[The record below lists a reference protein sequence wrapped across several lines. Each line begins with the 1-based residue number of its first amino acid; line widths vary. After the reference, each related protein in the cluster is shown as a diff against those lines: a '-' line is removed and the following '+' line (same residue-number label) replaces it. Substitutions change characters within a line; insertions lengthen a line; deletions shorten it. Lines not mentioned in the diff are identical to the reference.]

1 MQYHRCTLPNII
13 DWERKKRD
21 EREEGEEKEGGK
33 GRKGNLEGKKMIISV
48 TQKIIKV

>member
-1 MQYHRCTLPNII
+1 MHITKYNRLG
-13 DWERKKRD
+13 EKKRD